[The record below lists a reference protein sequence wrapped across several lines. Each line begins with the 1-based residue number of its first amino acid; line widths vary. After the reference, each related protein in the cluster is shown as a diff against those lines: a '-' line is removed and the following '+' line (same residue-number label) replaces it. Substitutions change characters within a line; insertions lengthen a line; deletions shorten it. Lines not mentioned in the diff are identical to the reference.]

1 MSWGEAS
8 TFYDGCSLALEGLGA
23 GADVFPFSFS
33 RSVSPSGNWGEDARS
48 EKMDQREEGKRPG
61 LGQSR
66 VWNTGL
72 ELGKELGVELQRG
85 G

>member
-1 MSWGEAS
+1 MSSLFPSPGLFLHPETGEKMP
-8 TFYDGCSLALEGLGA
+8 DQK
-23 GADVFPFSFS
+23 
-33 RSVSPSGNWGEDARS
+33 
-48 EKMDQREEGKRPG
+48 KMDQREEGKRPG

>member
-1 MSWGEAS
+1 
-8 TFYDGCSLALEGLGA
+8 
-23 GADVFPFSFS
+23 
-33 RSVSPSGNWGEDARS
+33 
-48 EKMDQREEGKRPG
+48 MDQREEGKRPG
-61 LGQSR
+61 LGQSK